1 MSKKKGLGKGL
12 GALLS
17 NQSID
22 NIIEGESREIKE
34 LDLDRVIPNEKQ
46 PRKNFSKEALEDL
59 SRSIEEYGLLQPIIV
74 RPMGKNYQII
84 AGERR
89 YRASKLAGKDT
100 VAAIVKDLDDFQV
113 DKISLIENIQRE
125 DLSVVEEAKAYDKL
139 LTDYK
144 LTQQE
149 LSDTI
154 SKSRSHIAN
163 TMRLLNLDRE
173 ILDMVDEGKITKGH
187 ARGLLAFPEEERIDL
202 AREIVETDLKVRDL
216 EERARLKKDKSEK
229 KNKKSLKTMDTNS
242 IFIKNI
248 EEEIMDKYLTKV
260 KISDKNG
267 CGEIKISYYN
277 YDDLNRILDLLK

>member
-125 DLSVVEEAKAYDKL
+125 D
-139 LTDYK
+139 
-144 LTQQE
+144 
-149 LSDTI
+149 
-154 SKSRSHIAN
+154 
-163 TMRLLNLDRE
+163 
-173 ILDMVDEGKITKGH
+173 
-187 ARGLLAFPEEERIDL
+187 
-202 AREIVETDLKVRDL
+202 
-216 EERARLKKDKSEK
+216 
-229 KNKKSLKTMDTNS
+229 
-242 IFIKNI
+242 
-248 EEEIMDKYLTKV
+248 
-260 KISDKNG
+260 
-267 CGEIKISYYN
+267 
-277 YDDLNRILDLLK
+277 